1 MSFFQSLDSIED
13 NIESTPIGVTF
24 TTIEYTNNSFLEN
37 IKNGKLSDIKIR
49 DTIKYGN
56 YLDYDNFN
64 NTKTRVIFQELW
76 TNLRFIN
83 NVLTLLNT
91 NENFLDM
98 ARKIYCTSINKIVY
112 DYYTTEMEG
121 EKDSEVLDTL
131 LRIAYTVNYKYIL
144 KLTPLVGDNTASF
157 ICLGRYSSFD
167 KRKCVERLNS
177 FIINLGY
184 DFSIEDIIKIYSI
197 FYLDSFTEVF
207 INTMFDTDKL
217 IVMEENNKKTYDN
230 ISLAL
235 LYILEDMNSGEI
247 SKVLRSYSSNI
258 MLLNLDKKYR
268 FSMKTIGQEF
278 IKINNVISDLEFRGY
293 NIP

>member
-1 MSFFQSLDSIED
+1 MGLFQSLDSIEH
-13 NIESTPIGVTF
+13 IESTPIGVSF
-24 TTIEYTNNSFLEN
+24 TTIEYTNISFLEN

-49 DTIKYGN
+49 DVIKYGN

-64 NTKTRVIFQELW
+64 NAKTRAIFQELW
-76 TNLRFIN
+76 TNIRFIN
-83 NVLTLLNT
+83 NVLTLLNID
-91 NENFLDM
+91 ENFLNM

-112 DYYTTEMEG
+112 DYYSDTSI
-121 EKDSEVLDTL
+121 EKDSDVLDTL
-131 LRIAYTVNYKYIL
+131 LRIAYIVNYKYIL
-144 KLTPLVGDNTASF
+144 RLSSMVGDKTASF
-157 ICLGRYSSFD
+157 ICLGRFSSFD

-184 DFSIEDIIKIYSI
+184 DFSVNDIIKIYSI

-207 INTMFDTDKL
+207 INTMFDTNQES
-217 IVMEENNKKTYDN
+217 INNQYDN

-247 SKVLRSYSSNI
+247 SKVLRAYSSNI
-258 MLLNLDKKYR
+258 MLLNLDKKLR
-268 FSMKTIGQEF
+268 FSMKNIGEEF
-278 IKINNVISDLEFRGY
+278 IKIKNVISDLEFRGY

>member
-13 NIESTPIGVTF
+13 TIESTPIGVTF

-64 NTKTRVIFQELW
+64 NTKTRAIFQELW
-76 TNLRFIN
+76 TNLRFVN

-112 DYYTTEMEG
+112 DYYTTNMDT

-157 ICLGRYSSFD
+157 ICLGRFSSFD

-207 INTMFDTDKL
+207 INTMFDTDKAL
-217 IVMEENNKKTYDN
+217 VIGEANMKTYNN
-230 ISLAL
+230 ISSAL

-268 FSMKTIGQEF
+268 FSMKNIGEEF
-278 IKINNVISDLEFRGY
+278 IKIKNVISDLEFRGY

>member
-1 MSFFQSLDSIED
+1 MGLFQSLDSIEH
-13 NIESTPIGVTF
+13 IESTPIGVSF
-24 TTIEYTNNSFLEN
+24 TTIEYTNISFLEN

-49 DTIKYGN
+49 DVIKYGN

-64 NTKTRVIFQELW
+64 NAKTRAIFQELW
-76 TNLRFIN
+76 TNIRFIN
-83 NVLTLLNT
+83 NVLTLLNID
-91 NENFLDM
+91 ENFLNM

-112 DYYTTEMEG
+112 DYYSDTSI
-121 EKDSEVLDTL
+121 EKDSDVLDTL
-131 LRIAYTVNYKYIL
+131 LRIAYIVNYKYIL
-144 KLTPLVGDNTASF
+144 RLSSMVGDKTASF
-157 ICLGRYSSFD
+157 ICLGRFSSFD

-184 DFSIEDIIKIYSI
+184 DFSVNDIIKIYSI

-207 INTMFDTDKL
+207 INTMFDTNQES
-217 IVMEENNKKTYDN
+217 INNQYDN

-247 SKVLRSYSSNI
+247 SKVLRAYSSNI
-258 MLLNLDKKYR
+258 MLLNLDKKLR
-268 FSMKTIGQEF
+268 FSMKNIAEEF
-278 IKINNVISDLEFRGY
+278 IKIKNVISDLEFRGY